1 MRARAL
7 VVVVLLLSYGA
18 VGARQPAV
26 RMAVPLPIPAERIA
40 SALDILT
47 IDRSRFVLDVVRTL
61 FTSGLIDGDARQ
73 RENLR
78 VALLTTPQSPG
89 ETVPLPLD
97 ASIWRETL
105 LERQVP
111 DNEIIGAILS
121 DRGTALLYHGLAGL
135 DDETLAWLGPERD
148 TLRHLLR
155 HAGAFGVFGPSVRVE
170 AGRVV
175 VPGGADAE
183 PMWQALV
190 GADPGKPSAFVRR
203 LFGDDAG
210 VLAWFYDAM
219 AHLDGPRQQFAT
231 SAALPAQARVE
242 RVRALLDVFERVGK
256 EWQPEKQPF
265 SRRPFDPALT
275 LAVMRINEDGT
286 LPGPNQRGAWERI
299 FSAEWHRPSAT
310 GANVEPNSSSRDP
323 APIDAAWILSRIHR
337 VPIDVGRRRLETF
350 LFAQRVFPNVG
361 APDPLVIT
369 ALRAQGTFPSLIL
382 TLERA
387 GVTSATT
394 MSAAAARA
402 QSLNDVGDDQTR
414 TLVLTEF
421 QATLG
426 ILDRIIRSGSLS
438 SADADGLVSRL
449 AAIDHANRG
458 YGARIAAWIQKDL
471 LPKLLDVS
479 GESFDALEDTLLA
492 GMAGVRVTTAPE
504 RVVEWEGRRYRVNVA
519 RAEAMRLARV
529 RQRQG
534 GASLRAALEQAQ
546 QKEKAGGNRVLADT
560 LTSILYAASLGDPA
574 GPALAGGSVALR
586 HDLSAA
592 GVMGPR
598 AAWRL
603 PTEGHSAKG
612 WRVTGSLLGLDVAL
626 SRLSLRRLD
635 ASLMPPEPRLVSSE
649 RQTASLTVSLLNP
662 LAFSDAARDEIAAAL
677 ARGRARLDALDTNKA
692 DVDEAARDAG
702 LSAWRREAL
711 RWTMAHDSANRAT
724 QLSLVELMWLGR
736 PHATAAVSLDAWG
749 AATLPITGC
758 VCLAMPGPQPWEIL
772 AGRPSQGL
780 LATRGA
786 DVSILVADTLAA
798 LEIPAQIAPG
808 VIAFAMQEAI
818 DQARP
823 ASFDDWFGF
832 SRAASAITRD
842 NLVDYIASQT
852 AGGPLMPATPSGDR
866 HP

>member
-1 MRARAL
+1 

-18 VGARQPAV
+18 VDARQPAV
-26 RMAVPLPIPAERIA
+26 RMAVALPIPAERMA
-40 SALDILT
+40 NALDILS
-47 IDRSRFVLDVVRTL
+47 IDRSCFMLDVVRTL
-61 FTSGLIDGDARQ
+61 FTAGLVEGDARQ

-78 VALLTTPQSPG
+78 AALLVAPSTPG

-105 LERQVP
+105 LQRQLP
-111 DNEIIGAILS
+111 DNQIIGAILS
-121 DRGTALLYHGLAGL
+121 DRSTALLYHGLAGL
-135 DDETLAWLGPERD
+135 DDETLAWLGPERE

-155 HAGAFGVFGPSVRVE
+155 HAGAFAVFGPSVRVQ

-183 PMWQALV
+183 PIWQAIV
-190 GADPGKPSAFVRR
+190 GADPDRPSAFVRR
-203 LFGDDAG
+203 LFGDESG

-219 AHLDGPRQQFAT
+219 AHLDEPRLRFAT
-231 SAALPAQARVE
+231 SAALPAPARAE
-242 RVRALLDVFERVGK
+242 RVRALLDVFERIGK
-256 EWQPEKQPF
+256 DWQPEKQPF

-275 LAVMRINEDGT
+275 LAVIQVNADGT
-286 LPGPNQRGAWERI
+286 LPGPNQRGLWERV
-299 FSAEWHRPSAT
+299 FSDDTSLQPVSHSREPS
-310 GANVEPNSSSRDP
+310 GLDP
-323 APIDAAWILSRIHR
+323 APIDAAWLLSRIHR

-350 LFAQRVFPNVG
+350 LFAQRVFPKVDS
-361 APDPLVIT
+361 PDPLVT
-369 ALRAQGTFPSLIL
+369 SALRAHGAFPSLML

-387 GVTSATT
+387 GVTSAGT
-394 MSAAAARA
+394 MRAAAARA
-402 QSLNDVGDDQTR
+402 QALNDIGDDQTR
-414 TLVLTEF
+414 TLTLTEF

-438 SADADGLVSRL
+438 RADADGLVTRL
-449 AAIDHANRG
+449 AAVDHANRG

-479 GESFDALEDTLLA
+479 GESFDSLEDTLLA
-492 GMAGVRVTTAPE
+492 GMAGVRVTNTPE
-504 RVVEWEGRRYRVNVA
+504 RVVEWEGRRYRVDA
-519 RAEAMRLARV
+519 PRAEAMRLSRV

-534 GASLRAALEQAQ
+534 GVSLRTALERAQ
-546 QKEKAGGNRVLADT
+546 QTQKAGGDRVLADT
-560 LTSILYAASLGDPA
+560 LTSILYAASLGDPE
-574 GPALAGGSVALR
+574 GPALAGGNVALR
-586 HDLSAA
+586 HELGAS

-598 AAWRL
+598 GAWRL
-603 PTEGHSAKG
+603 PTEGHSGKG

-626 SRLSLRRLD
+626 ARLSLRRLD

-662 LAFSDAARDEIAAAL
+662 LALSDAGRDEIAAAL
-677 ARGRARLDALDTNKA
+677 ARGRARLDALDANQA
-692 DVDEAARDAG
+692 DADQAARDAG

-711 RWTMAHDSANRAT
+711 RWTIAHDSARRAT
-724 QLSLVELMWLGR
+724 QLSLLELMWLGR
-736 PHATAAVSLDAWG
+736 PRATTGVSLDGWG
-749 AATLPITGC
+749 AAMLPITGC
-758 VCLAMPGPQPWEIL
+758 VCLAMPDAQPWEVL

-798 LEIPAQIAPG
+798 LGLPAQIAPG
-808 VIAFAMQEAI
+808 VIAFAMQEVI

-823 ASFDDWFGF
+823 AHFDDWSGF
-832 SRAASAITRD
+832 SRAATALTRD

-852 AGGPLMPATPSGDR
+852 AGGPLLPATPSDDR